1 LKEKDFNFEKFRRM
15 AIFSGCDYLE
25 SIPGIGLGKAKKLFM
40 NDSEED
46 LVKVSSEKYLI
57 RIKLS

>member
-1 LKEKDFNFEKFRRM
+1 M